1 VSRLVPLAW
10 SSSAWKCPL
19 SPWSPTDFATQLRS
33 YYRHSGLFFYHGVM
47 LSVLWHCWLGV
58 RISIWPVKVEWWGV
72 GVVISLEWGADCLYM
87 VQLMPLHPKTPSS
100 LASFRSRLV
109 LPYWY
114 QLTQVVLE
122 KRPLNGCSSSSSSSI
137 MVQLL
142 LKFGSYFN
150 RILYRLY
157 LPTVILTVI
166 WYSITHSLFHSRL
179 KTSFSANPSHRR
191 PFFFFFRIHYRIPQ
205 TVYCYFSAYLF
216 STFSFFLFSHFLVV
230 GSVQ

>member
-1 VSRLVPLAW
+1 
-10 SSSAWKCPL
+10 
-19 SPWSPTDFATQLRS
+19 
-33 YYRHSGLFFYHGVM
+33 M

-72 GVVISLEWGADCLYM
+72 GVVISLEWGVDCLYM

-100 LASFRSRLV
+100 LASFKSRLV

-179 KTSFSANPSHRR
+179 KTFLFCKSFP
-191 PFFFFFRIHYRIPQ
+191 PQ
-205 TVYCYFSAYLF
+205 TFLFLLQDSLHGFPRLFTVISQHICFLLLVFSVFTLF
-216 STFSFFLFSHFLVV
+216 SCWFRAVD
-230 GSVQ
+230 